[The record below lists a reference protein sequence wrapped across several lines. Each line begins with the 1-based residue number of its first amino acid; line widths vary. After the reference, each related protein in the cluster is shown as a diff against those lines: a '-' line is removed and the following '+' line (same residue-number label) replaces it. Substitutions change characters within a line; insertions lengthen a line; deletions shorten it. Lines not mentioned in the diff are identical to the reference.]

1 MQWGHIIYSNS
12 CWPVNNTKL
21 FITQL
26 THLKF
31 GDFLPHLISHC
42 KINSKVSVAQSHR
55 KWVVEWVLQV
65 EIDYSVPSSMIWQ
78 FPVDGQYDCFFEINS
93 RSSISK
99 WVVDN
104 HGAVCLW
111 KPALKSINNPGIEKV
126 KVFLKTKSECFNW
139 SLPWQLFN
147 NLWNLKSKKWKWF
160 WKNESCNRSS
170 RGSDF

>member
-1 MQWGHIIYSNS
+1 MLTTNILRQWGHITYSNS

-55 KWVVEWVLQV
+55 KWMVKWVLQV

-78 FPVDGQYDCFFEINS
+78 FPIDGQYDFLKVSLKWTIDNWQFPIDGQYDCLKVSFKS
-93 RSSISK
+93 T
-99 WVVDN
+99 
-104 HGAVCLW
+104 HGAASPSEWSTTTVPSASGSPPW
-111 KPALKSINNPGIEKV
+111 SRPIARELKK
-126 KVFLKTKSECFNW
+126 LKCF
-139 SLPWQLFN
+139 F
-147 NLWNLKSKKWKWF
+147 
-160 WKNESCNRSS
+160 
-170 RGSDF
+170 

>member
-1 MQWGHIIYSNS
+1 MSESCWNRHWSQSVLLTINILRQWGHIIYSNS

-55 KWVVEWVLQV
+55 KRVVEWVLQV

-78 FPVDGQYDCFFEINS
+78 FPIDGQYDFLKVFDLT
-93 RSSISK
+93 ISYR
-99 WVVDN
+99 W
-104 HGAVCLW
+104 AIW
-111 KPALKSINNPGIEKV
+111 FLKSLWFDN
-126 KVFLKTKSECFNW
+126 FL
-139 SLPWQLFN
+139 
-147 NLWNLKSKKWKWF
+147 
-160 WKNESCNRSS
+160 
-170 RGSDF
+170 